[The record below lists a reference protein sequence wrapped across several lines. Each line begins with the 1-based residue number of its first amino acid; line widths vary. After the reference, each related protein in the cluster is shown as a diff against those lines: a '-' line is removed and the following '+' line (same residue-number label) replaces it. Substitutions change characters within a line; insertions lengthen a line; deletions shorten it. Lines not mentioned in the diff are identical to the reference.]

1 MICIFSKSHTSPLL
15 YSSPLTHS
23 RTASSLSAL
32 ISMQLPVISGCSPS
46 LGCADKVAPPNTTSP
61 DSRCGLS
68 FSRCLG
74 RTARRFC
81 SELGWSGIMT
91 SYSFLW
97 DMVEVEE
104 SLGLDEA
111 RKEEEEEE
119 EEKEEEG
126 VVGIRRS
133 GGTKRHAGARRR
145 DLAVMISRLR
155 TEGKSNRCIEKE
167 GPDITHLLYLRL
179 QVPLLLGKRKCT
191 ATSPTWLS
199 QG

>member
-1 MICIFSKSHTSPLL
+1 
-15 YSSPLTHS
+15 
-23 RTASSLSAL
+23 
-32 ISMQLPVISGCSPS
+32 
-46 LGCADKVAPPNTTSP
+46 
-61 DSRCGLS
+61 
-68 FSRCLG
+68 
-74 RTARRFC
+74 
-81 SELGWSGIMT
+81 MT
-91 SYSFLW
+91 RYSFLL

-133 GGTKRHAGARRR
+133 GGTKRHVGARRR

-167 GPDITHLLYLRL
+167 VLDIAHLLYLRL
-179 QVPLLLGKRKCT
+179 QVTLPLGKRKIY
-191 ATSPTWLS
+191 SYKS
-199 QG
+199 D